1 MLSLVSQQLTHL
13 PVTRKTV
20 LTLGLLLSVTVQANI
35 FKRYDFFRIL
45 IASKMSG
52 YRGAS
57 LAHCKS
63 LLPDGYS

>member
-1 MLSLVSQQLTHL
+1 
-13 PVTRKTV
+13 TV

-57 LAHCKS
+57 LAHSVC
-63 LLPDGYS
+63 L